1 MRLRGGMPRLYHQ
14 RSPPPPVSQRI
25 VLFFTSQGNAKFPPS
40 SKSVF
45 INFIPMAFPIAHI
58 VLAEKVFGRF
68 FKDKNKKEFFVGT
81 LFPDIR
87 YFKIIERE
95 KTHFRGL
102 FLADLE
108 KETAF
113 NAGLKFHSI
122 LDQVREM
129 FIEENDVYSFCP
141 ESGQI
146 KRSLKALED
155 EIFYPLLENWPEY
168 AGYLTEV
175 LPEET
180 AFGVEEKTVKKWHTL
195 IREYLLEPPS
205 EQSRQELF
213 GLGFPNETV
222 REINETVAKIKT
234 DEKVTGILKKM
245 YRNFE
250 TLLEK

>member
-1 MRLRGGMPRLYHQ
+1 
-14 RSPPPPVSQRI
+14 
-25 VLFFTSQGNAKFPPS
+25 
-40 SKSVF
+40 
-45 INFIPMAFPIAHI
+45 MAFPITHI
-58 VLAEKVFGRF
+58 VLAEKVFDKF

-87 YFKIIERE
+87 YLKSIKRE
-95 KTHFRGL
+95 ETHFRGL
-102 FLADLE
+102 FFADLE

-113 NAGLKFHSI
+113 NAGLKFHS
-122 LDQVREM
+122 LVDQVREM
-129 FIEENDVYSFCP
+129 FLEKNNVFSLCP
-141 ESGQI
+141 KSSQI
-146 KRSLKALED
+146 KYSLKALED
-155 EIFYPLLENWPEY
+155 EIFHPYLETWPEY

-205 EQSRQELF
+205 EQSRQELL